1 MLLKMCTIY
10 FVLQS
15 FNLKNIKN
23 AQFFKLLI
31 LDILLTI
38 SFLFNKSQAQKV
50 DKFYIQ
56 YFFSQY
62 GLDGKKNTE
71 DVNNILFNL

>member
-1 MLLKMCTIY
+1 MEGHLFKTILMLLKMCTIY

-38 SFLFNKSQAQKV
+38 SFLFNKS
-50 DKFYIQ
+50 
-56 YFFSQY
+56 
-62 GLDGKKNTE
+62 
-71 DVNNILFNL
+71 